1 MENTLVWCKTK
12 AQAVAVLTEAKKR
25 GYNIDSPTEMGNRF
39 WAIYNEETVVNLNGN
54 GRSVTYCYKDWYI
67 EHLGYGNII
76 TANKFL
82 GQRPILI
89 TRKGRVVTAEDK
101 NTGEKAIATCS
112 PTDTFD
118 FGTGASIALAR
129 LMAKTPEVLTDDVKA
144 EWKKVLGIKE
154 VEKRVYTDDDRNFK
168 VGDRVVVR
176 DWGDMA
182 KEYGTKG
189 DSISLN
195 GDSTSFVPEMKHLC
209 GRTAAIADMNDDYV
223 RVKFDDESGD
233 TNWYFRRWMF
243 NPSDSDRPT
252 TKFKVGDLVTLKEGV
267 KEGDHFGHLDVE
279 CGAMFDQSYHKP
291 IKVIEI
297 TRAGSYYCAPA
308 NGSRPYFYYHEE
320 MLEPWDENKIRE
332 GDKVHVKK
340 GCAKDRYD
348 TYYKWL
354 KDNITDVDLLLG
366 FERSDAIST
375 TDTYTVVKIAPH
387 GHFADLQLAFIKRTN
402 GFGDTFSYL
411 YDVEALEKVA
421 E

>member
-1 MENTLVWCKTK
+1 MKTNTLVWCKTK
-12 AQAVAVLTEAKKR
+12 EEVHGVLSEAKKM
-25 GYNIDSPTEMGNRF
+25 GYHMSDLDDYTERF
-39 WAIYNEETVVNLNGN
+39 WSTHESETVINLHGD
-54 GRSVTYCYKDWYI
+54 GRVITYCHKEWYI
-67 EHLGYGNII
+67 NHPSYGKII
-76 TANKFL
+76 SANKFL
-82 GQRPILI
+82 DRRPILI

-112 PTDTFD
+112 PTDEFD

-129 LMAKTPEVLTDDVKA
+129 LMAKTPGVLTDDVKA
-144 EWKKVLGIKE
+144 EWKKVLGINE

-209 GRTAAIADMNDDYV
+209 GRTAAITDMNADYV

-243 NPSDSDRPT
+243 NPSDFDRPT
-252 TKFKVGDLVTLKEGV
+252 AKFKVGDLVTLKEGV

-308 NGSRPYFYYHEE
+308 NGSHPYFYYHEE
-320 MLEPWDENKIRE
+320 MLEPWDESKIRE
-332 GDKVHVKK
+332 GDIVRVINTGLNYSTYPQWVGKHISDPDMAARYCFGSPSDNGNYKV
-340 GCAKDRYD
+340 
-348 TYYKWL
+348 
-354 KDNITDVDLLLG
+354 I
-366 FERSDAIST
+366 
-375 TDTYTVVKIAPH
+375 KIAEH
-387 GHFADLQLAFIKRTN
+387 ESNGRTLAYIEQCKRFPYN
-402 GFGDTFSYL
+402 SCYL
-411 YDVEALEKVA
+411 IEVEGLEKVT

>member
-1 MENTLVWCKTK
+1 MEKFVSCVTKEQCSAVIQRMVAEGCRPINPDHAWCSYGREVVIRKNNDK
-12 AQAVAVLTEAKKR
+12 HISYA
-25 GYNIDSPTEMGNRF
+25 NRQ
-39 WAIYNEETVVNLNGN
+39 
-54 GRSVTYCYKDWYI
+54 WYTD
-67 EHLGYGNII
+67 HGYGGRII
-76 TANKFL
+76 TAHQYLNRTNK
-82 GQRPILI
+82 PILI

-101 NTGEKAIATCS
+101 NSGEKAIATCS

-129 LMAKTPEVLTDDVKA
+129 LMAKTPEILTDDVKA

-154 VEKRVYTDDDRNFK
+154 VKAYTDDDRNFK

-182 KEYGTKG
+182 REYGTKD
-189 DSISLN
+189 DSISFD

-209 GRTAAIADMNDDYV
+209 GRTATITDMNDNYV
-223 RVKFDDESGD
+223 RVEFDDKSGD
-233 TNWYFRRWMF
+233 TGWYFRRWMF

-252 TKFKVGDLVTLKEGV
+252 AKFNVDDLVTLKDGLKVGEVYGGLTLREGMY
-267 KEGDHFGHLDVE
+267 DRGHN
-279 CGAMFDQSYHKP
+279 KP
-291 IKVIEI
+291 LNVLVVSRGE
-297 TRAGSYYCAPA
+297 TFSCAPVGGGLA
-308 NGSRPYFYYHEE
+308 YWYSEE
-320 MLEPWDENKIRE
+320 MLEPWCENKICE

-340 GCAKDRYD
+340 GCTKDRYD
-348 TYYKWL
+348 TYYQWL
-354 KDNITDVDLLLG
+354 KDNISDVDFLLG

-411 YDVEALEKVA
+411 YNVEALEKVT